1 MIEEAKLKQKTTE
14 KIGYVKESVLNMIKQ
29 KQIEMFGCEPKTT
42 LEQIQTISDP
52 VKRKR
57 LLMQDN
63 KCQELKTDMEYVTSD
78 AQLFEDFFNKFRKM
92 Q

>member
-1 MIEEAKLKQKTTE
+1 
-14 KIGYVKESVLNMIKQ
+14 
-29 KQIEMFGCEPKTT
+29 MFGCEPKTT

-63 KCQELKTDMEYVTSD
+63 KCQEIKTDMEYVTSD

>member
-1 MIEEAKLKQKTTE
+1 
-14 KIGYVKESVLNMIKQ
+14 
-29 KQIEMFGCEPKTT
+29 MFGCEPKTT